1 MTATEPT
8 PRPTPMA
15 TFTARTPEDVLAMV
29 PVVLGFVPT
38 ASVAMLT
45 FGAAQAFHARVDLP
59 ESRDEIPEVVD
70 SLLEPARHHRV
81 RRVLFVLYSDDVRL
95 TSATARALLRAF
107 NGRGI
112 DVIDVLR
119 ADGERWYPAVGTR
132 PGVPPWGVPY
142 DVTAHPF
149 LARAVVDGRVTYHS
163 REELRAT
170 LAGDRAAIARVVGA
184 LADLAEAARDEE
196 LWTCALVQR
205 HVRDR
210 TAPADHEVARLLRGM
225 LETGVRDVAW
235 GTITRDSAR
244 EQVRFWSDVVRRGP
258 TPMLAAPAA
267 LLAFAAWQ
275 AGHGALAWCALD
287 RCAEADEDYPLAQLV
302 GEALQRAVPPDAWEQ
317 V

>member
-1 MTATEPT
+1 MTATDPT
-8 PRPTPMA
+8 PVA
-15 TFTARTPEDVLAMV
+15 TLTARTPEDVLAMV

-45 FGAAQAFHARVDLP
+45 FGAARPFHARVDLP
-59 ESRDEIPEVVD
+59 EVRGEIPEVVD
-70 SLLEPARHHRV
+70 SLLGPARGHRV
-81 RRVLFVLYSDDVRL
+81 RRVLFVVYSDDARL
-95 TSATARALLRAF
+95 SATTARALLRAF
-107 NGRGI
+107 TGCGI
-112 DVIDVLR
+112 DVVDVLR
-119 ADGERWYPAVGTR
+119 ADGARWYPAVGTR

-142 DVTAHPF
+142 DLSAHPF
-149 LARAVVDGRVTYHS
+149 LARAVVEGRVTYDS

-170 LAGDRAAIARVVGA
+170 LARDRAAIARVVGA
-184 LADLAEAARDEE
+184 LADLTAPGPDEE
-196 LWTCALVQR
+196 LWVCELVQR
-205 HVRDR
+205 HVRDG
-210 TAPADHEVARLLRGM
+210 TSPADREVARLLRGM

-287 RCAEADEDYPLAQLV
+287 RCAEADEDYPLAGLV
-302 GEALQRAVPPDAWEQ
+302 EEALRRAVPPDAWEQ
-317 V
+317 E